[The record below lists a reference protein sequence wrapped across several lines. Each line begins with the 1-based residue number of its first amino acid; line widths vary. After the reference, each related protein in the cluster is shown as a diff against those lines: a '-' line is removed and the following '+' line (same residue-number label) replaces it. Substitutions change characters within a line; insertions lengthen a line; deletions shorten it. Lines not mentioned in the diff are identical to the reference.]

1 MRQRENQ
8 TMDRRAL
15 AWGFAVLCALGGA
28 RAAPTAEIVSLEGK
42 GEYREAQASSWRAAA
57 VKQALF
63 PTNFVRTADLS
74 RMAILFPDR
83 TQVRLAPNSTLQ
95 IKEAAGGSDAKTIL
109 NLNSGRSW
117 VQSKSAPRGLIME
130 TPSALAAI
138 RGTDWEMAVDDD
150 GRSTLSVF
158 SGEVEFSNAQGGVL
172 VGANEQAVAERG
184 KAPVKLALRTSRSRV
199 QWVSSLTVDPARY
212 AELRGDGA
220 EPRHGRAAA
229 RLIREG
235 RLAEAYELLRRE
247 TRGAAPE
254 AVSLLLLAEFEIYR
268 GDLEAARAVLRRGTL
283 LFPNDDRFAAQ
294 HAHVALHA
302 DDRGEALAIAR
313 AAVARHPDS
322 VEALVALGD
331 IERLE
336 GNAREASVAYGR
348 ATQRAAA
355 DARGWYGMGVIE
367 SERENVRRGR
377 GLLARAITLDEAN
390 PTYRA
395 ELGTLE
401 TFAGDLAAARAS
413 LERAVALQP
422 DHYVAWTGLGILALK
437 AGDVEAALDALLRA
451 TLVEP
456 RYARAHLYLAAAYY
470 EQERAGAALA
480 SLERAAESDP
490 RDPLPYLL
498 ASIIYLDRIQP
509 GEAAVQAREAL
520 ARIPF
525 LRSANQVADNQKGV
539 ANVGTALATL
549 GLESWSRSMALESY
563 LPFWGASHL
572 FLADRYPGDFSRR
585 SELMQGFITNPVAF
599 GASNRFQSLVT
610 SPGHHATASM
620 RAAGNADLWAWEPV
634 ATFNGLVTAPV
645 PLAYFVEGI
654 DTHIE
659 PRRAA
664 LDARGRTF
672 TAALGIRPIHELS
685 AFLYANRLSIDADL
699 GTAGD
704 TGLFQRVS
712 GVTSRVDGGIRYAP
726 TADAS
731 WWLKAGGDH
740 EDSSVRGT
748 ETVVLPAEAGLGNL
762 EKSSLFNTRP
772 KGRDV
777 ALRGTFEAAPGFTWT
792 AGAEHARA
800 DNPKT
805 LGRDAFFHFADPPSP
820 QESIDQV
827 ETDRSRGA
835 YAFARWKTERA
846 LLEGGATWREYRKD
860 RAFHAVTPDG
870 MIDRE
875 EHYRRRGTDGALGA
889 ALRMTP
895 ALLLRGACRNW
906 VKPTAPDTLAPVA
919 VAGVPLED
927 QFVLAG
933 GRLRQCNAQ
942 LEWTLSPTLFA
953 TADASELRVGN
964 LTSPLDGVINTRVD
978 VTNLDR
984 LRNRVQS
991 PPDKPDQLEDTPVF
1005 SAGRVRRA
1013 HAAVEAMVTRQLA
1026 ARLHYTYADSRN
1038 TQYPDLGLR
1047 IPYVARHTVNAGLT
1061 WAPGRRFF
1069 VTTLATFR
1077 TRRFS
1082 DEGNQ
1087 ALLPTGWDAQ
1097 VNLFVES
1104 DDKRWAAEAFAAN
1117 LFRKDL
1123 ADTFGIVVS
1132 YRV

>member
-1 MRQRENQ
+1 M
-8 TMDRRAL
+8 TDRRAL
-15 AWGFAVLCALGGA
+15 GWGFAFLCAMAGGA
-28 RAAPTAEIVSLEGK
+28 RAASTAEIVSVEGK
-42 GEYREAQASSWRAAA
+42 GEYREAQASSWRTAAA
-57 VKQALF
+57 KQTLF
-63 PTNFVRTADLS
+63 PTNFVRTGDLS

-83 TQVRLAPNSTLQ
+83 TQVRLAQNSTLQ
-95 IKEAAGGSDAKTIL
+95 IKEAAAGSDAKTIL

-117 VQSKSAPRGLIME
+117 VQSKTAPQGLLME

-138 RGTDWEMAVDDD
+138 RGTDWEMAVEDD

-172 VGANEQAVAERG
+172 VGANEQAVAEKGR
-184 KAPVKLALRTSRSRV
+184 APVKLALRTSRSRV
-199 QWVSSLTVDPARY
+199 QWVSSLTVDPSRY
-212 AELRGDGA
+212 SELRGNGA
-220 EPRHGRAAA
+220 EPRTARAAA
-229 RLIREG
+229 RLIREA
-235 RLAEAYELLRRE
+235 RLGDAYELLRRE
-247 TRGAAPE
+247 TRGATVEP
-254 AVSLLLLAEFEIYR
+254 VSLLLLAEFEVYR
-268 GDLEAARAVLRRGTL
+268 GDLETARAVLQRGSA
-283 LFPNDDRFAAQ
+283 LFPDDERFAAQ
-294 HAHVALHA
+294 RARAALHA
-302 DDRGEALAIAR
+302 DDRGEALALAR
-313 AAVARHPDS
+313 SAVARRPDS
-322 VEALVALGD
+322 IEALVALGD

-336 GNAREASVAYGR
+336 GNAPEASLAYGR

-355 DARGWYGMGVIE
+355 DPRGWYGLGVIE

-377 GLLARAITLDEAN
+377 GLLSRAVALDEAN

-422 DHYVAWTGLGILALK
+422 DHYIAWTGLGILALK

-451 TLVEP
+451 TLIEP

-470 EQERAGAALA
+470 EQERGTAALA
-480 SLERAAESDP
+480 SLKLAAESDP

-549 GLESWSRSMALESY
+549 GLESWSRSMAQESY

-572 FLADRYPGDFSRR
+572 FLADRYPGAFNRR

-610 SPGHHATASM
+610 TPGHHATVSL
-620 RAAGNADLWAWEPV
+620 RAAGSDDLWAWEPV
-634 ATFNGLVTAPV
+634 ATFNGLVTAPI

-659 PRRAA
+659 PRGSA
-664 LDARGRTF
+664 LEARGRTF

-685 AFLYANRLSIDADL
+685 AFLYANRLSIDADI
-699 GTAGD
+699 GVANA
-704 TGLFQRVS
+704 TGPFQRVS
-712 GVTSRVDGGIRYAP
+712 GVTSRVDGGVRYAP

-731 WWLKAGGDH
+731 WWLKAGADR
-740 EDSSVRGT
+740 EDSSVRETTTVLLPGT
-748 ETVVLPAEAGLGNL
+748 GLGDL
-762 EKSSLFNTRP
+762 TRFSLFNTKP

-777 ALRGTFEAAPGFTWT
+777 SLRGTFQTAPGFTWT
-792 AGAEHARA
+792 AGAEHARG

-805 LGRDAFFHFADPPSP
+805 LARDAFLHFADPPSP
-820 QESIDQV
+820 QESVDQV
-827 ETDRSRGA
+827 ETDHSRGA
-835 YAFARWKTERA
+835 YGFARWKGERA
-846 LLEGGATWREYRKD
+846 LVEAGATYRDYRKD
-860 RAFHAVTPDG
+860 RRFHVVTPSG
-870 MIDRE
+870 MLDAE
-875 EHYRRRGTDGALGA
+875 EHYHRTGTDGALGA

-895 ALLLRGACRNW
+895 AMLMRGACRSW
-906 VKPTAPDTLAPVA
+906 LKPIAPDTLVPVA
-919 VAGVPLED
+919 VAGVPLDD

-933 GRLRQCNAQ
+933 GTLRQCQAQ

-953 TADASELRVGN
+953 TADAAELRVRN
-964 LTSPLDGVINTRVD
+964 LTSPLDGVLNTRVD

-984 LRNRVQS
+984 LRNRVSS

-1005 SAGRVRRA
+1005 GEGRLRRA
-1013 HAAVEAMVTRQLA
+1013 HAALEAMVTRA
-1026 ARLHYTYADSRN
+1026 ISARLHYTYADGRN
-1038 TQYPDLGLR
+1038 TADATRDFR

-1061 WAPGRRFF
+1061 WAPGRRLF
-1069 VTTLATFR
+1069 VTTLATYR
-1077 TRRFS
+1077 TRRFA
-1082 DEGNQ
+1082 DELNT
-1087 ALLPTGWDAQ
+1087 APLPAGWDAQ
-1097 VNLFVES
+1097 VNLFLES
-1104 DDKRWAAEAFAAN
+1104 DDKRWAVEAFAAN
-1117 LFRKDL
+1117 LLKKETS
-1123 ADTFGIVVS
+1123 DTFGLVVS
-1132 YRV
+1132 YRF